1 MPDKAAERISEQQQV
16 SEESIGAAIRLDP
29 PELTCYRIR
38 ENAPAIVPG
47 GADRGWMDQSQQRF
61 AYRCTPLSIANASG
75 WEIINPHDFSASWDG
90 DTSPHGV
97 TVRSP
102 GNGRGAPARSHFG
115 EGVLTF
121 HTGYLFR
128 TNPGWAVWARGVPNL
143 VKDGITPLE
152 GLVETDWLPMPFT
165 MNWRF
170 TRPGTVRFEAG
181 EPFCFITLTPHAQLD
196 HVSPRLARLADN
208 PDLKAA
214 YQAWN
219 ESRSQFLTQ
228 LAAGEPEAVKQGWQR
243 HYVRGQGPEQQGVP
257 GYHLSKRRLRA
268 PKA

>member
-1 MPDKAAERISEQQQV
+1 MPDKPAEQV
-16 SEESIGAAIRLDP
+16 CEEKIEAPIRLDP
-29 PELTCYRIR
+29 PELTCYRIKK
-38 ENAPAIVPG
+38 NAPAIVPG
-47 GADRGWMDQSQQRF
+47 GSDRGWMDQSQQRF

-75 WEIINPHDFSASWDG
+75 WEILNPRAFSATWNG
-90 DTSPHGV
+90 DPSVTGV
-97 TVRSP
+97 TVQSSEDDRP
-102 GNGRGAPARSHFG
+102 PPARSHFG

-143 VKDGITPLE
+143 VKDGIAPLD

-170 TRPGTVRFEAG
+170 TRPGTIQFEAG

-196 HVSPRLARLADN
+196 QVSPKLASLDDN
-208 PDLKAA
+208 PDLKSA
-214 YQAWN
+214 YQAWSA
-219 ESRSQFLTQ
+219 SRSQFLTK
-228 LAAGEPEAVKQGWQR
+228 LAAGEPETVKQGWQR
-243 HYVRGQGPEQQGVP
+243 HYVRGQGPEQQGMAR
-257 GYHLSKRRLRA
+257 YHLSKRRLRA